1 MFGCPVRLGVASVG
15 FPLNEP
21 ANLNKEEDI
30 EDIDN
35 IINIRQEG
43 DIDNIFNGVQ
53 LDNNEQLSKPICD
66 SN

>member
-30 EDIDN
+30 DK

-43 DIDNIFNGVQ
+43 DIDNILNGVQ
-53 LDNNEQLSKPICD
+53 LVNNE
-66 SN
+66 